1 VEEGGEE
8 DMPGG
13 VGALSLGM
21 LSLFGSQ
28 LVSGIS
34 GAEMM

>member
-1 VEEGGEE
+1 MEEGGEE
-8 DMPGG
+8 DMPGR

-28 LVSGIS
+28 LVSRVS
-34 GAEMM
+34 GAERM